1 MTSLFI
7 VTSAI
12 HTDYGECVTK
22 DRIEQTRKTLE
33 SIKTYAP
40 DSSVVIIDCGNKCL
54 DNCLFDCEVINYAS
68 HDEIQYH
75 CREFLN
81 TCDDLDPSI
90 ILKSMLEIMMFG
102 NFLKNKTGSYERIF
116 KISGRYK
123 LNSNFN
129 YSTHLEAKD
138 KVVILQPR
146 LSDCIYRSDVKVT
159 MMQYMTRCWSFDSSL
174 LLEIIQTFDKMKK
187 DVLYASKTRKQT
199 DIEHLLYK
207 NLKKKFVKT
216 IDVMGVEG
224 YWAPAGVF
232 LKE

>member
-1 MTSLFI
+1 MGK
-7 VTSAI
+7 
-12 HTDYGECVTK
+12 Y
-22 DRIEQTRKTLE
+22 
-33 SIKTYAP
+33 
-40 DSSVVIIDCGNKCL
+40 
-54 DNCLFDCEVINYAS
+54 
-68 HDEIQYH
+68 
-75 CREFLN
+75 
-81 TCDDLDPSI
+81 CD
-90 ILKSMLEIMMFG
+90 
-102 NFLKNKTGSYERIF
+102 FLKKITDSYERIF
-116 KISGRYK
+116 KINGRYR
-123 LNSNFN
+123 LNSKFD

-146 LSDCIYRSDVKVT
+146 LSDCIYRSDVKAT

>member
-22 DRIEQTRKTLE
+22 DRIEQTKETLE
-33 SIKTYAP
+33 SIKTHAP
-40 DSSVVIIDCGNKCL
+40 DSSVVIIDGGNKCV
-54 DNCLFDCEVINYAS
+54 DDDIFDCEVINYAN
-68 HDEIQYH
+68 HKEIQYH
-75 CREFLN
+75 LQEFL
-81 TCDDLDPSI
+81 TICDDINPGI
-90 ILKSMLEIMMFG
+90 IAKAILEIMKIEEY
-102 NFLKNKTGSYERIF
+102 LKNITGSYERIF

-123 LNSNFN
+123 LNSKFN

-146 LSDCIYRSDVKVT
+146 LSDCIYRSDVKAT

-174 LLEIIQTFDKMKK
+174 LSEIIQTFGKMKK

-207 NLKKKFVKT
+207 HMKKKLVKT
-216 IDVMGVEG
+216 IDIMGVEG
-224 YWAPAGVF
+224 YWAPGS
-232 LKE
+232 LWIEE